1 MPTEIVVDS
10 SVVAALVTPEEYSDW
25 ASKRLSEYNDFHA
38 LDLNYYEV
46 GNAIKHKKSD
56 RFGAKDAV
64 KAFTQAVEML
74 DLYAVHNFSEVINDA
89 MALALELNITV
100 YDAAFLSL
108 AKKLDTQLL
117 TLDQKLVKKLE
128 GTKYYR
134 FTEYPNKK
142 APWAQK

>member
-1 MPTEIVVDS
+1 MPAEIVVDS

-25 ASKRLSEYNDFHA
+25 ASKRLLEYDDFHV

-46 GNAIKHKKSD
+46 ANALKYKESV
-56 RFGAKDAV
+56 RFDAKDALE
-64 KAFTQAVEML
+64 AFTQAAEMM

-89 MALALELNITV
+89 IVLAIELNITV

-108 AKKLDTQLL
+108 AQKIGAQLL

-128 GTKYYR
+128 GTKYYS
-134 FTEYPNKK
+134 FMEYPNKK
-142 APWAQK
+142 TFQI

>member
-1 MPTEIVVDS
+1 MPAEVVIDS

-25 ASKRLSEYNDFHA
+25 ASERLLEYDDFHA

-46 GNAIKHKKSD
+46 ANAIKYKQSD

-64 KAFTQAVEML
+64 KAFAQAAEMM
-74 DLYAVHNFSEVINDA
+74 DLYAIHNFSEIINDA
-89 MALALELNITV
+89 IATALELNVTV

-108 AKKLDTQLL
+108 AKKLNAHLL

-128 GTKYYR
+128 GTKYYG
-134 FTEYPNKK
+134 FMEYPNKK
-142 APWAQK
+142 TSQI

>member
-1 MPTEIVVDS
+1 MPAEIVVDS

-25 ASKRLSEYNDFHA
+25 ASKRLLEYDDFHV

-46 GNAIKHKKSD
+46 ANALKYKESV
-56 RFGAKDAV
+56 RFDAKDAV
-64 KAFTQAVEML
+64 EAFTQAAEMM

-89 MALALELNITV
+89 IVLAIELNITV

-108 AKKLDTQLL
+108 AQKIGARLL

-128 GTKYYR
+128 GTKYYS
-134 FTEYPNKK
+134 FMEYPNKK
-142 APWAQK
+142 TFQI